1 MGDLHTTPKILSALP
16 QTIGGFLMNVVANN
30 QPVPPQDWL
39 VKVSAH
45 NKSLPP
51 NLHLF
56 CGDRN
61 LDLLADPLLKRAAG
75 DVTTFFN
82 PYRSVACARVH

>member
-1 MGDLHTTPKILSALP
+1 
-16 QTIGGFLMNVVANN
+16 MNVVANN
-30 QPVPPQDWL
+30 QPVSPQDWL
-39 VKVSAH
+39 VKVNTH

-51 NLHLF
+51 NLRLF

-82 PYRSVACARVH
+82 PYRSVACACHTFRLKDVLQMFWQLWGQLYPVS